1 MTAEELVLLGIARR
15 RAKDGSGRRIRTT
28 AHLSLRLIAD
38 AIAVSEGTV
47 CRWEKGER
55 RPSGNAGVRWARLL
69 DQLDKANTKAA
80 QAA

>member
-28 AHLSLRLIAD
+28 AQVSMRLIAD
-38 AIAVSEGTV
+38 AVNVSEGTI

-55 RPSGNAGVRWARLL
+55 RPSGDAAVRWTRLL
-69 DQLDKANTKAA
+69 NELDRANTKAN
-80 QAA
+80 AA